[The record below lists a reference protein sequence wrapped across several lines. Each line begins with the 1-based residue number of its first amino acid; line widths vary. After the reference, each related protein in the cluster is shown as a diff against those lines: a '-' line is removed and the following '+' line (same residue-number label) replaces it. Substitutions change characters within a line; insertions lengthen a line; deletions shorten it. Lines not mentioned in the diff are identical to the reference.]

1 MKKITILIVA
11 LLMSS
16 CDVDI
21 YKQDDY
27 VERYVVESFL
37 VAREPFP
44 KLLLSTTAPIFDT
57 YRFDERVVSNASVH
71 IYELDEAGSRIDHI
85 PYRQSESPGIYLPVS
100 TEKIVKPGTRY
111 KLEIDGLP
119 DAGSFIS
126 SETYVPNSF
135 DFLDINFDT
144 LAYQSV
150 EQFEVMMTRSFYP
163 GRQNVYI
170 FTNEALDTVR
180 YPLTPLYQSELS
192 ENFTGD
198 SFRLVSSPI
207 LHEGNYR
214 VNMDNTITIPLP
226 WIMVA
231 YLGPNRITAYA
242 IDDNIYDFYRSA
254 EVQLGGSTLSPGEI
268 ENVIYNIDGGI
279 GIFGS
284 MTGVSTE
291 IYVLPWNINSE
302 NNN

>member
-1 MKKITILIVA
+1 MKKIFILVTA
-11 LLMSS
+11 LFIAS
-16 CDVDI
+16 CDIDI
-21 YKQDDY
+21 YKQDGY
-27 VERYVVESFL
+27 VEQYVVECFL
-37 VAREPFP
+37 VAGEPFP
-44 KLLLSTTAPIFDT
+44 QLSLSTTAPIFDT
-57 YRFDERVVSNASVH
+57 YRFDERVVSNALVH
-71 IYELDEAGSRIDHI
+71 IYELNETGSRIDHI

-111 KLEIDGLP
+111 KLEIEGLP
-119 DAGSFIS
+119 DAGVFIS
-126 SETYVPNSF
+126 SETYVPHSF
-135 DFLDINFDT
+135 EFLDINFDT
-144 LAYQSV
+144 LAYQGM
-150 EQFEVMMTRSFYP
+150 EQFEVTMTRSFYP

-192 ENFTGD
+192 ENFAGD

-284 MTGVSTE
+284 MTGVSTN
-291 IYVLPWNINSE
+291 IYVKPVQ
-302 NNN
+302 